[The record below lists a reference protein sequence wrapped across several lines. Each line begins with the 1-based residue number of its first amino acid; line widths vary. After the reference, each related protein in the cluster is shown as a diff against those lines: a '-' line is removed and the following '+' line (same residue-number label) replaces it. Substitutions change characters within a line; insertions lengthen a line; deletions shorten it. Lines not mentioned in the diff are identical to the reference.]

1 MDFQEISKIDDDL
14 KRNEELYKFFDEE
27 KRLFSKSG
35 QVEKITTLKE
45 IYSLINQ
52 DSKILDVGAG
62 TGVYT
67 IPLAEKVNEVVA
79 YEPATNN
86 YKQLKEKIKNNKIH
100 NVTVENKSSLDM
112 DELRDKYFDMVLLF
126 GPMYHLSKQKDRK
139 QTIQEAK
146 RVLKDGGY
154 ILVSFINHDMI
165 PMTEMV
171 YESNYFETEGYNP
184 DTQRLINR
192 PFIFFTLSE
201 CIEMLEMENLKI
213 IRKIASSGFSEL
225 LQKQINNM
233 SDLSYQRYIDW
244 HLAHCDKEE
253 LLGAS
258 NHYLFVCK
266 TK

>member
-1 MDFQEISKIDDDL
+1 MDFKEISKIDNDFI
-14 KRNEELYKFFDEE
+14 RNEKLYKFFDEE

-35 QVEKITTLKE
+35 QIEKITTLKE
-45 IYSLINQ
+45 ISNYISQ

-62 TGVYT
+62 TGVYS
-67 IPLAEKVNEVVA
+67 IPLAEKVNKVIA

-86 YKQLKEKIKNNKIH
+86 YIQIKEKIKKNNLQNI
-100 NVTVENKSSLDM
+100 TVENKSSLNM
-112 DELRDKYFDMVLLF
+112 EELKDEYFDIVLLF
-126 GPMYHLSKQKDRK
+126 GPMYHLSSEEDRVH
-139 QTIQEAK
+139 TLSEAK
-146 RVLKDGGY
+146 RVVKAGGH

-171 YESNYFETEGYNP
+171 YNSNFFETEGYNP
-184 DTQRLINR
+184 TKQRLINR

-201 CIEMLEMENLKI
+201 CIEMLEKENLII
-213 IRKIASSGFSEL
+213 IRKVATSGYSEL
-225 LQKQINNM
+225 LQNQINDM
-233 SDLSYQRYIDW
+233 SNLSYGRYIDW

-266 TK
+266 K

>member
-1 MDFQEISKIDDDL
+1 MDFQEIVKIDDDL

-45 IYSLINQ
+45 ISNLINQ

-67 IPLAEKVNEVVA
+67 IPLAERVSEVVA
-79 YEPATNN
+79 YEPATTN
-86 YKQLKEKIKNNKIH
+86 YNQLKEKIKNNRIH
-100 NVTVENKSSLDM
+100 NVTVENKSSLEMVDLK
-112 DELRDKYFDMVLLF
+112 DSYFDLVLIF
-126 GPMYHLSKQKDRK
+126 GPMYHLSSEEDRTHTLK
-139 QTIQEAK
+139 EAK

-154 ILVSFINHDMI
+154 LLVSFINHDMI

-171 YESNYFETEGYNP
+171 YDSNYFEREGYNP
-184 DTQRLINR
+184 DAQRIINR
-192 PFIFFTLSE
+192 PFIFFTLAE
-201 CIEMLEMENLKI
+201 CIAMLEMENLTI
-213 IRKIASSGFSEL
+213 TRKIATSGFSEL
-225 LQKQINNM
+225 LQKQIDNM
-233 SDLSYQRYIDW
+233 SDLSYERYIDW